1 MVHFISTLAL
11 SALTFLPSKYV
22 AAKST
27 LRGLRHQNTDK
38 SFGRSTEN
46 GDVPD
51 PDIFEPAI
59 SLEDFKKVDPAQF
72 EWVNP
77 DEIKAGE
84 TTCGFLTAPLG
95 WEVDEDEVTYPF
107 VKVYVCVSFAKHQPA
122 PRGNLA
128 MHCGGPGSLSS
139 CNYIGQIDMD
149 KDITDSYNII
159 GFDQRGMGRSEP
171 TFMVDECTVQ
181 MQEDASELD
190 VNFGDEESIR
200 AASKVY
206 KQRSLDCWSYPD
218 FQGEAIQEDG
228 SVKKFHFLEYSGS
241 RQLAEDI
248 ERVRLLFGDQKLS
261 IYGISYGT
269 VVMGTYATVFPS
281 SVNLM
286 ILDGSVDPE
295 SDIVSRTMDDA
306 RSKQQR
312 LDYFIASC
320 EFGNSQCGVKDMR
333 SCVNDINRLVT
344 DMRDDVADY
353 LDPFS
358 DFLKMFGFG
367 DYLMSKGFLMNLII
381 QLLFGAYDQA
391 ETICNIAAESD
402 YDAFKDWVEDLLTSS
417 DGAEEKIIS
426 LIEIS
431 SNNATDVA
439 NKYPMDTESKPT
451 SGYSMSW
458 PFENYY
464 VYAMQTSV
472 CQDMITAQDMAF
484 GAYDEDRYVKFF
496 RDLSE
501 QYPGAGTQLPANN
514 VAQWYSSTYYWPNNT
529 PLPPMGNPFLTG
541 IVAGQLWDPAT
552 PYIWTQKMRKH
563 FKSATLLTSRSVNHS
578 IQAARQTIAGDHAC
592 YANIERYLLN
602 GVVDFTDGKVCESQH
617 IGDSCTID
625 LIMSGQQCPEP
636 HTLPPHETDDSI
648 AVAM

>member
-1 MVHFISTLAL
+1 MTNFISALAL
-11 SALTFLPSKYV
+11 STLMSLPPQFV
-22 AAKST
+22 AAKAT
-27 LRGLRHQNTDK
+27 LRGSQHHTTDK
-38 SFGRSTEN
+38 SFDPSADN
-46 GDVPD
+46 GDSGIPNPNV
-51 PDIFEPAI
+51 FEPAI
-59 SLEDFKKVDPAQF
+59 SLDDFKNVDPDKF

-77 DEIKAGE
+77 EEIKAGE
-84 TTCGFLTAPLG
+84 TTCGFLLAPLG
-95 WEVDEDEVTYPF
+95 WDVDELQVTYPT
-107 VKVYVCVSFAKHQPA
+107 VNIYVCVSFAKHQPA

-128 MHCGGPGSLSS
+128 MHCGGPGTLSW
-139 CNYIGQIDMD
+139 CNYVGQIDMD
-149 KDITDSYNII
+149 QDIVDSYNII

-171 TFMVDECTVQ
+171 TFMVDECAVQ
-181 MQEDASELD
+181 LQDNDNKLN

-206 KQRSLDCWSYPD
+206 KQRSLSCWSHPD
-218 FQGEAIQEDG
+218 FQLGAIQEDG
-228 SVKKFHFLEYSGS
+228 TEKKFHFLEYSGS
-241 RQLAEDI
+241 RQLAEDM

-269 VVMGTYATVFPS
+269 VIMGTYATVFPS

-320 EFGNSQCGVKDMR
+320 EFGNSQCAVKDMR
-333 SCVNDINRLVT
+333 SCVNDINGLVS
-344 DMRDDVADY
+344 DMRDDVVDYFSALADLLEMLGVGGY
-353 LDPFS
+353 L
-358 DFLKMFGFG
+358 L
-367 DYLMSKGFLMNLII
+367 SKGFLMNIII

-391 ETICNIAAESD
+391 ETICNIAAAGD
-402 YDAFKDWVEDLLTSS
+402 YGAFKDWVKDLLNLF
-417 DGAEEKIIS
+417 DGEQEKFIS
-426 LIEIS
+426 LLGTS
-431 SNNATDVA
+431 SNNAT
-439 NKYPMDTESKPT
+439 NFTELYPMDSESKPT
-451 SGYSMSW
+451 SGFSPTW
-458 PFENYY
+458 PFENYGI
-464 VYAMQTSV
+464 YAQQTSV

-501 QYPGAGTQLPANN
+501 EYPGAGTQLPANN
-514 VAQWYSSTYYWPNNT
+514 VAQWYSSTYYWPNVT

-541 IVAGQLWDPAT
+541 IVAGQLYDPAT

-592 YANIERYLLN
+592 YANIERYLKN
-602 GVVDFTDGKVCESQH
+602 GYVDFTDGKVCESQH

-625 LIMSGQQCPEP
+625 QIVSGSQCPYN
-636 HTLPPHETDDSI
+636 PPVEEAQGI
-648 AVAM
+648 AVTM